1 MNNEKKNVP
10 DVWGAGRKLPDNWGK
25 SNIDGSSGSPWSANK
40 KTLPTQGNLKSP
52 VWGNSENANNADSI
66 PDKNKTTISQNSLN
80 ESVQSVDSENR
91 KGNLYEDD
99 ISENFDYE
107 QLRKRSQRRSKL
119 IRGAVFGI
127 AGIIVVLFAAKV
139 IMMKVSL
146 IKESDNSGNR
156 NNDVIVES
164 TPDTDFVE
172 TTLVDSKATEKA
184 ETIQTTVFTDKINKK
199 TESTIAEDEYS
210 SDEISSMF
218 TEFLSANADPNR
230 GYEYYSNSELKYA
243 LIDLNND
250 DRQEL
255 VVSNGENEDG
265 LTYVESIYSINNG
278 KLSMIWAGDIRFCD
292 WLCEGNYIC
301 SHYSLN
307 EGNGFSIYRISS
319 NEALEEIDDVG
330 INYES
335 GSRRILYNGVEIS
348 ETEYNSIS
356 EKYKAVYFETKPLQL
371 TAFSTSSTLI
381 DAAKKAIYAHL
392 DEKFYDEKTKQW
404 FFDREAKYAMY
415 DIDNNGVDELFIT
428 YYVDSGDVISDLYV
442 YENGEYLKKYS
453 FNEAK
458 ICLSDDLI
466 LQNIYGGGI
475 GTWIYTLVNGEV
487 LQKDEFKDMPDAYY
501 HNDLVVSEYEYNS
514 IYSEYEK
521 KDWIYLTH
529 SSKYISELIDMS
541 AYTDT
546 SAKYTTYDTSA
557 AGSDFSFISQPYSAK
572 VITER
577 DPLNLRAAP
586 SSTGEVIIK
595 MPKGSMVNLW
605 GTDGEWDYLSYTE
618 NGITYYG
625 YASSDYIG
633 FT

>member
-1 MNNEKKNVP
+1 MNNEKKSVP
-10 DVWGAGRKLPDNWGK
+10 DVWGSGRKLPDNWGK
-25 SNIDGSSGSPWSANK
+25 SNIDSSSGSPWSANK

-66 PDKNKTTISQNSLN
+66 PDKNKTTISQNPLN

-119 IRGAVFGI
+119 IRGAFFGI

-139 IMMKVSL
+139 IIMKVSL
-146 IKESDNSGNR
+146 IKKSDNSSNR

-164 TPDTDFVE
+164 TPDTDFIE
-172 TTLVDSKATEKA
+172 TTLVNSKATEKS
-184 ETIQTTVFTDKINKK
+184 EIIQTTVFTDKINKK
-199 TESTIAEDEYS
+199 TGSTIAEDEYS
-210 SDEISSMF
+210 YAEISSMF

-255 VVSNGENEDG
+255 VISNGENEDG
-265 LTYVESIYSINNG
+265 LPYVESIYSINNG

-292 WLCEGNYIC
+292 WLCEDNYIC

-428 YYVDSGDVISDLYV
+428 YYVDSGDVMSDLYV

-458 ICLSDDLI
+458 ICLSDNLI

-487 LQKDEFKDMPDAYY
+487 LQKDEFDDMPDAYY

-521 KDWIYLTH
+521 KDWIYLTY

-586 SSTGEVIIK
+586 SSGIVKECAVREY
-595 MPKGSMVNLW
+595 PKSW
-605 GTDGEWDYLSYTE
+605 
-618 NGITYYG
+618 
-625 YASSDYIG
+625 IG
-633 FT
+633 RYQAA